1 MNNEQS
7 MEQTRGYIRLA
18 LPLMS
23 KHNIPITP
31 KNYSVWY
38 KYVSSG
44 DEELTKVIDGMVE
57 AGDGFSEED
66 NEALYRRFCA
76 GQDESELRK
85 IREELQQ
92 VLLTILREVTEI
104 TGHAEEYG
112 RFVSNSVDR
121 LSDNASIQEIR
132 NVIGEIIDK
141 TKTLGRFGKSIR
153 RKLKETTEALETL
166 KKDFEQAKTEANVD
180 FLTGVANRKL
190 FDSTLAELTNEATL
204 KTNPLSLLMI
214 DIDRF
219 KKFNDEHGHLIGDQ
233 VLRFVAKKIKEIVR
247 GRDLLARFGGE
258 EFTVILPQTPLEGA
272 RIVAESIRDFF
283 SKASLKMTTTSKNI
297 GNITVSIGVAS
308 YRPGESPEALIHRSD
323 RALYAAKQT
332 GRNRVADDFEG

>member
-1 MNNEQS
+1 MDNEQS
-7 MEQTRGYIRLA
+7 VDQTRGYIRLA

-23 KHNIPITP
+23 KNNIPITP
-31 KNYSVWY
+31 KNYSIWY

-44 DEELTKVIDGMVE
+44 DEELARVIDGMLE
-57 AGDGFSEED
+57 AGDRFSEEA

-76 GQDESELRK
+76 EQDESELRK
-85 IREELQQ
+85 IREDLQQ
-92 VLLTILREVTEI
+92 VLLTILKEVTEL
-104 TGHAEEYG
+104 TGQTEEYG
-112 RFVSNSVDR
+112 RFVSNSVNM
-121 LSDNASIQEIR
+121 LSEDASVQEIR
-132 NVIGEIIDK
+132 EVIGEIIDK

-153 RKLKETTEALETL
+153 RRLKETTEALETL
-166 KKDFEQAKTEANVD
+166 KKDFEQAKTEATVD

-190 FDSTLAELTNEATL
+190 FEETLAELTDEATL
-204 KTNPLSLLMI
+204 NANPLSLLMI
-214 DIDRF
+214 DIDWF
-219 KKFNDEHGHLIGDQ
+219 KKFNDEYGHLIGDQ
-233 VLRFVAKKIKEIVR
+233 VLKFVARKIKEMVK

-258 EFTVILPQTPLEGA
+258 EFVVILPQTPLEGA

-297 GNITVSIGVAS
+297 GSITVSIGVAS

-332 GRNRVADDFEG
+332 GRNRIADDLEG